1 MDRTTDYRIFADL
14 DGLIKF
20 VLVLI
25 IATLPFYF
33 EKEVSYG
40 IFLAYL
46 LAVTLASGIRVR
58 TLLLSAASYAIIVL
72 IPYLFGI
79 LMNAGLYY
87 LTSSAAFVWQQ
98 GYQEMLLRLFRL
110 FIIWY
115 ASILYFHTT
124 PIETILGLLDRL
136 LFPLKLIK
144 LPVQDYLK
152 VVGCIVME
160 LKGKGEETRT
170 SFLGNARN
178 LVGGKASRLRSKIK
192 GLSQIIVAVLVDSF
206 QKLDEVEDHI
216 AQTKAEE
223 LLYYR
228 FRMTLRE
235 GMAASSLSLLLL
247 MIYMVEKG
255 NGWVI

>member
-1 MDRTTDYRIFADL
+1 MDKAINYRIFADL
-14 DGLIKF
+14 DGFIKF
-20 VLVLI
+20 LLVLI
-25 IATLPFYF
+25 IATLPFHF
-33 EKEVSYG
+33 EKQTSYG

-46 LAVTLASGIRVR
+46 VVVTLASGIRYR
-58 TLLLSAASYAIIVL
+58 TLLFSAASYGIIVL

-87 LTSSAAFVWQQ
+87 LTRSEAFILQQ
-98 GYQEMLLRLFRL
+98 GYQEMILRLFRL

-124 PIETILGLLDRL
+124 PMETILGLLDRL
-136 LFPLKLIK
+136 LFPLKLMK

-152 VVGCIVME
+152 VVGCIVLE
-160 LKGKGEETRT
+160 LKGKGEETKA

-178 LVGGKASRLRSKIK
+178 VVGGKASQLRSKIR

-206 QKLDEVEDHI
+206 QKLDEVENTI
-216 AQTKAEE
+216 AQAKAEE
-223 LLYYR
+223 LFNYR

-247 MIYMVEKG
+247 MIYVVERG
-255 NGWVI
+255 NGWII